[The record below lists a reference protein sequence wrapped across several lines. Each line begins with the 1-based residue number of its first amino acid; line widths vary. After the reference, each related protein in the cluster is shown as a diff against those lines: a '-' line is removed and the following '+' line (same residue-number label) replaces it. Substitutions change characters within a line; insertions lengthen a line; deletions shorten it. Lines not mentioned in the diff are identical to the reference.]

1 MPLEHFNAEEKAALL
16 PVPTEAYDIPLWGD
30 PKVHRDH
37 FAQVAKALYSLPTRL
52 IGKTLRARADRH
64 LVRFYYAGILVKT
77 HPRQPPGGKSIDRS
91 DFPEHKTPYALRDV
105 AFLNRQAAEHG
116 VAVGRFATAL
126 LDGPLPWTR
135 MRRVYALLGLAKKYG
150 AARLDEACT
159 VALDAEM
166 LDIHRLKRMLEAAR
180 TQPAL
185 PGIAPV
191 VPIARH
197 LRPKEH
203 YRLPLPG
210 LGSQETRDDA

>member
-1 MPLEHFNAEEKAALL
+1 M
-16 PVPTEAYDIPLWGD
+16 
-30 PKVHRDH
+30 
-37 FAQVAKALYSLPTRL
+37 AKALYSLPTRL

-64 LVRFYYAGILVKT
+64 IVRFYDGAILVKT
-77 HPRQPPGGKSIDRS
+77 HPRQPPGGRSLDRS
-91 DFPEHKTPYALRDV
+91 DLPAHKTPYALRDV
-105 AFLNRQAAEHG
+105 NFLKRQAAEHG
-116 VAVGRFATAL
+116 VAVGHFAAAL

-135 MRRVYALLGLAKKYG
+135 MRRVYALLGLVKKYG
-150 AARLDEACT
+150 ADRVEQACT
-159 VALDAEM
+159 VALEADM
-166 LDIHRLKRMLEAAR
+166 LNVRRLQRMLEAAR

-210 LGSQETRDDA
+210 LGSQETP